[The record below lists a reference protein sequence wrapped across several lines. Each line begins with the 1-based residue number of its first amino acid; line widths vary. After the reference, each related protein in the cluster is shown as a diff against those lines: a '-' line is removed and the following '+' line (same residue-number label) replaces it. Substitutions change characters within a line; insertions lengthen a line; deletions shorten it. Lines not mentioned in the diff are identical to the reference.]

1 MGENIMKYYIW
12 KNKLHLKSAQ
22 VWFANIDE
30 YKTIKAS
37 VIHLSGYPEIIKG
50 SICHKQN
57 SLILNLNQ
65 SEEDLFGKI
74 NKTVRYEINRSI
86 KENLQVKIL
95 KSNEI
100 TDDIIDSFKTCY
112 NKMYE
117 EKGINCHLPVDEFKR
132 YISNNMLTLT
142 YVSDE
147 EEILAYHVYVGD
159 EKTTRL
165 LYSCSTFREDDAKK
179 ALIGRA
185 NKFLHWEDIRYFKS
199 NNYEKYDLGGISSF
213 DNPNGIDKFKMNF
226 NGEKITYYNIITG
239 NDLLGKILC
248 FLIKFKR

>member
-1 MGENIMKYYIW
+1 MKYYIW

-22 VWFANIDE
+22 VWFADIDE

-57 SLILNLNQ
+57 SLILDLNQ

-100 TDDIIDSFKTCY
+100 TDDIIDSFRTCY
-112 NKMYE
+112 NKM
-117 EKGINCHLPVDEFKR
+117 
-132 YISNNMLTLT
+132 
-142 YVSDE
+142 
-147 EEILAYHVYVGD
+147 
-159 EKTTRL
+159 
-165 LYSCSTFREDDAKK
+165 
-179 ALIGRA
+179 
-185 NKFLHWEDIRYFKS
+185 
-199 NNYEKYDLGGISSF
+199 SF
-213 DNPNGIDKFKMNF
+213 
-226 NGEKITYYNIITG
+226 TS
-239 NDLLGKILC
+239 
-248 FLIKFKR
+248 